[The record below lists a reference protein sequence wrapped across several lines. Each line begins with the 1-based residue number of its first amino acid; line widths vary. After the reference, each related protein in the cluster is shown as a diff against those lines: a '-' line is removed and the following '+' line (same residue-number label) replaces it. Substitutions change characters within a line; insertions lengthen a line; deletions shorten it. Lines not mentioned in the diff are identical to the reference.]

1 MKNIINLNKPKINEE
16 DYLKDLVA
24 SSFDVD
30 FSFNYH
36 IHRAMSKYH
45 IDNQTTKEIYNIVD
59 ANRYVNNINNLATK
73 KLQLSDNK
81 EDLKQ
86 DIILWKETSN
96 LYVENVKKLR
106 EDLKNHNLPNEI
118 LKDKVFKD
126 FKNIKITKDMKLP
139 KDFTYKL
146 FKGNNEEIAFKLD
159 KWKNTILNKLVDIEN
174 QKIREVK
181 NSNIKALEEEI
192 KTFENKPLT
201 KKGTIHKTTQKAID
215 KRKDLIEQEHEKNY
229 IKNDMIFV
237 LSDYLDS
244 KVEETIDSYK
254 DKFTSLRVNFENTLN
269 DFDFKN
275 KTKIDFVNLENKID
289 LKSKIIEDKDL
300 KIVYDMFETKNNL
313 KDLSTIET
321 KHQELLKKNVSIV
334 IDAFVSKEKDKFLN
348 ENREHNLDLYATN
361 CKFNSIYLI
370 YLNENE
376 QKEFKRINNIDSNTM
391 ITSIPM
397 KDKKVLLDNLIN
409 FVNSK
414 EKVLDEDLNNLIDN
428 KLKQS
433 MDNAFKKSYIVI
445 SNKQKEELDSK
456 NEEIEKLKATIEL
469 LRNGKQQEMF
479 VEEPKVVEESKV
491 NFKINDYID
500 SLKGKELP
508 KIEEPKIVE
517 EPKVIEES
525 KPTTQQI
532 NQRTFITRIDR
543 AIKEINEA
551 TKFEDKKEIFEALQ
565 RQRNNFK
572 DNEFEDVTKINYA
585 MTTIDKA
592 LEREEKRL
600 SKEVKQDMF
609 KDMKIS
615 KNLEKLEEPKVK
627 DLIEKVKDEIKSKD
641 DNTRNKEDE
650 DDFMGR

>member
-1 MKNIINLNKPKINEE
+1 MKNIIDLNKPKINEE

-106 EDLKNHNLPNEI
+106 EDLKNHNLANEI

-201 KKGTIHKTTQKAID
+201 KKGTIHKTIQKAID

-313 KDLSTIET
+313 KDLSTLET

-348 ENREHNLDLYATN
+348 ENREHNLDLYTTN

-370 YLNENE
+370 YLNDNE

-397 KDKKVLLDNLIN
+397 EDKKVLLDNLIN

-433 MDNAFKKSYIVI
+433 MDNVFKKSYIVI
-445 SNKQKEELDSK
+445 ANKEKEEKDKALK
-456 NEEIEKLKATIEL
+456 EIEELKATIEL

-479 VEEPKVVEESKV
+479 
-491 NFKINDYID
+491 
-500 SLKGKELP
+500 
-508 KIEEPKIVE
+508 VE